1 MFVSKFLRP
10 RTFLVGFGFLS
21 ISLTILVANQ
31 ISAAEETAAESSTEE
46 VEGPSW
52 PNNRWK
58 VLFPTRAADTS
69 LVPLKDYS
77 IHGPYEDSP
86 LFLSRFAADTSWDVR
101 DRMLQVPGGNN
112 AVLKLG
118 RAQDFILE
126 GTADLSGPGGMFFV
140 FGEDDE
146 HGYGLSSTTMLK
158 SGCPWQLFEF
168 RAHAA
173 IDGTMQELAKY
184 EPLRAD
190 TFRLAV
196 IDSKLSFQIGRIDVF
211 ESIPLENYHLGDVLI
226 GVYDTRYGPRKVK
239 IQNLR
244 ARGVESEEANS
255 ESADEIQKNR

>member
-1 MFVSKFLRP
+1 MFASKFLRP
-10 RTFLVGFGFLS
+10 RTFLAGIGFLS
-21 ISLTILVANQ
+21 ISLAVLVANQ
-31 ISAAEETAAESSTEE
+31 ISAAEKPAEDSSAEE
-46 VEGPSW
+46 ANGPSW
-52 PNNRWK
+52 PINRWK
-58 VLFPTRAADTS
+58 ILFPTDAADTS
-69 LVPLKDYS
+69 LVPLNDYA

-86 LFLSRFAADTSWDVR
+86 LFLSRFAADASWDVR
-101 DRMLQVPGGNN
+101 NRMLQVPDGNN

-126 GTADLSGPGGMFFV
+126 GTADLSGPGGMFFI

-168 RAHAA
+168 RANTA

-190 TFRLAV
+190 SFRLAV

-239 IQNLR
+239 IKNLR
-244 ARGVESEEANS
+244 ARGVESEDANS
-255 ESADEIQKNR
+255 ESTDEIKKNR